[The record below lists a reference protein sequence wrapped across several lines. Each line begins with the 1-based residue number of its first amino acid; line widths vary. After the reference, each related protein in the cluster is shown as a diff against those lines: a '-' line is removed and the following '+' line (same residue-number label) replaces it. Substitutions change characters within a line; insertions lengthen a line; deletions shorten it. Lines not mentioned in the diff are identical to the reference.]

1 MTATLLQLLP
11 FRVPIRDWVETA
23 VDYLLDNFYP
33 QFDAFSDIVFVVVDT
48 LRAGLLA
55 VPPVVVIAVI
65 ALLAWRVAGIGVG
78 VLAAL
83 GLLLAENMGLWRP
96 TMETFGIVL
105 TAELI
110 VIVIGFPLGI
120 IAARYDAVDRVL
132 RPVLDFM
139 QTMPA
144 FVYLIPAVMFFGLGM
159 VPGVMATVIFALPP
173 LIRLTNLGIRQVP
186 KELVEA
192 GEAFGSSNAQ
202 MLWKVQLPVALPT
215 VMTGL
220 NQSIMLA
227 LSMVVIGAM
236 IGAGG
241 LGSEVL
247 RGIQRLQ
254 VGVGFESGLAVVI
267 LAIIL
272 DRVTQGLSAKSKV
285 GG

>member
-1 MTATLLQLLP
+1 MLP
-11 FRVPIRDWVETA
+11 FRIPLRDWIESL
-23 VDYLLDNFYP
+23 VDMLLDNFYP
-33 QFDAFSDIVFVVVDT
+33 LFDGFSDAVFVVVDG

-55 VPPVVVIAVI
+55 VPAVIVIAVLAVI
-65 ALLAWRVAGIGVG
+65 AWRTAGLGVAIF
-78 VLAAL
+78 AAL
-83 GLLLAENMGLWRP
+83 GLILAENMGLWKP
-96 TMETFGIVL
+96 TMETFGIVV
-105 TAELI
+105 TAELL
-110 VIVIGFPLGI
+110 VILIGFPLGI
-120 IAARYDAVDRVL
+120 VAARYDAVDRVV

-186 KELVEA
+186 HELVEA
-192 GEAFGSSNAQ
+192 SESFGSSSGQ
-202 MLWKVQLPVALPT
+202 MLWKVQLPVAMPT
-215 VMTGL
+215 VMAGL

-254 VGVGFESGLAVVI
+254 IGVGFESGLAVVI

-272 DRVTQGLSAKSKV
+272 DRITQSLGTKTKV

>member
-1 MTATLLQLLP
+1 MTLPLLQLLP
-11 FRVPIRDWVETA
+11 FRIPLRDWIETF
-23 VDYLLDNFYP
+23 VDFLLDNFYP
-33 QFDAFSDIVFVVVDT
+33 VFDAFSDAIFVVVDG

-55 VPPVVVIAVI
+55 VPPVIIIAVIAVI
-65 ALLAWRVAGIGVG
+65 AWRAAGLGVG
-78 VLAAL
+78 IFAAL

-96 TMETFGIVL
+96 TMETFGIVV

-110 VIVIGFPLGI
+110 VILIGFPLGI
-120 IAARYDAVDRVL
+120 IAARYDAVDRVV

-186 KELVEA
+186 HELVEA
-192 GEAFGSSNAQ
+192 AESFGSSAGQ
-202 MLWKVQLPVALPT
+202 MLWKVQLPVAMPT
-215 VMTGL
+215 VMAGL

-254 VGVGFESGLAVVI
+254 IGVGFESGLAVVI

-272 DRVTQGLSAKSKV
+272 DRITQSMGTKSKV

>member
-1 MTATLLQLLP
+1 MLP
-11 FRVPIRDWVETA
+11 FRIPLRDWIESF
-23 VDYLLDNFYP
+23 VDVLLDNFYP
-33 QFDAFSDIVFVVVDT
+33 VFDAFSDGVFVIVDG

-55 VPPVVVIAVI
+55 VPPIVVIAVLAVI
-65 ALLAWRVAGIGVG
+65 AWRTAGLGVG
-78 VLAAL
+78 IFAAV
-83 GLLLAENMGLWRP
+83 GLLLAENMGLWNP
-96 TMETFGIVL
+96 TMETFGIVV
-105 TAELI
+105 TAELL
-110 VIVIGFPLGI
+110 VILIGFPLGI
-120 IAARYDAVDRVL
+120 VAAKYDGVDKIV

-186 KELVEA
+186 HELVEA
-192 GEAFGSSNAQ
+192 SESFGSSSAQ
-202 MLWKVQLPVALPT
+202 MLFKVQLPVAMPT
-215 VMTGL
+215 VMAGL

-254 VGVGFESGLAVVI
+254 IGVGFEGGLAVVI

-272 DRVTQGLSAKSKV
+272 DRITQSLGTKSKV

>member
-1 MTATLLQLLP
+1 MIPLLQLLP
-11 FRVPIRDWVETA
+11 FRIPLRDWIETF

-33 QFDAFSDIVFVVVDT
+33 VFDAFSDAIFVVVDG

-55 VPPVVVIAVI
+55 VPPVIIIAVIAVI
-65 ALLAWRVAGIGVG
+65 AWRAAGLGVG
-78 VLAAL
+78 IFAAL

-96 TMETFGIVL
+96 TMETFGIVV

-110 VIVIGFPLGI
+110 VILIGFPLGI
-120 IAARYDAVDRVL
+120 IAARYDAVDRVV

-186 KELVEA
+186 HELVEA
-192 GEAFGSSNAQ
+192 AESFGSSSGQ
-202 MLWKVQLPVALPT
+202 MLWKVQLPVAMPT
-215 VMTGL
+215 VMAGL

-254 VGVGFESGLAVVI
+254 IGVGFESGLAVVI

-272 DRVTQGLSAKSKV
+272 DRITQSLGTKSKV

>member
-1 MTATLLQLLP
+1 
-11 FRVPIRDWVETA
+11 
-23 VDYLLDNFYP
+23 
-33 QFDAFSDIVFVVVDT
+33 
-48 LRAGLLA
+48 
-55 VPPVVVIAVI
+55 
-65 ALLAWRVAGIGVG
+65 
-78 VLAAL
+78 
-83 GLLLAENMGLWRP
+83 
-96 TMETFGIVL
+96 METFGIVV

-110 VIVIGFPLGI
+110 VILIGFPLGI
-120 IAARYDAVDRVL
+120 IAARYDAVDRVV

-186 KELVEA
+186 HELVEA
-192 GEAFGSSNAQ
+192 AESFGSSAGQ
-202 MLWKVQLPVALPT
+202 MLWKVQLPVAMPT
-215 VMTGL
+215 VMAGL

-247 RGIQRLQ
+247 RDSKASNRRRIRERAGRRHFGHHSGPDYPKHGYKIQSRRLIGSMNLSMKRK
-254 VGVGFESGLAVVI
+254 GVVLTLSLVLVLAFTA
-267 LAIIL
+267 LAGAQ
-272 DRVTQGLSAKSKV
+272 RFVSVT
-285 GG
+285 